1 MNYIL
6 SKKLYLRIKE
16 NRDKH
21 LEIKKIKSEQMSLLL
36 FLDSIENEVNETT
49 NYSKENKVRLNEIKN
64 LLISRLEVKGCWIN
78 YALDKCLKKELPS
91 KIRIV
96 ALRTRESINE
106 NQKEIIKWL
115 DELDISDKE
124 SLDRKLGDELMMEI
138 YNNEYYKHI
147 REMFDQR
154 QWDCMVD
161 LIEDGTVKR
170 NELIDYGIEL
180 N

>member
-64 LLISRLEVKGCWIN
+64 LLISRLEAKGCWIN
-78 YALDKCLKKELPS
+78 YALDKCLKKELPKEPVPPVIS
-91 KIRIV
+91 KV
-96 ALRTRESINE
+96 L
-106 NQKEIIKWL
+106 L
-115 DELDISDKE
+115 
-124 SLDRKLGDELMMEI
+124 
-138 YNNEYYKHI
+138 
-147 REMFDQR
+147 
-154 QWDCMVD
+154 
-161 LIEDGTVKR
+161 
-170 NELIDYGIEL
+170 L
-180 N
+180 NIFNL